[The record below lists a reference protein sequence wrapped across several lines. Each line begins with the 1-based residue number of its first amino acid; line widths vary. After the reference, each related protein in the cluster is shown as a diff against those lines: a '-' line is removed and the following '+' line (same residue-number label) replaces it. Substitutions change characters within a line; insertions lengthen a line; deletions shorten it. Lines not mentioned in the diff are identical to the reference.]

1 MRSLLTKSER
11 SLIREQIVRSTQPGP
26 ERETRLYKWLCGDRV
41 FKSRRH
47 YFEALVKIPDK
58 RSAGRK
64 IIPFTLNKPQR
75 NVEAVRLRYTRAKL
89 PFRGAT
95 LKARQWGMS
104 TYWLAAMIEEV
115 TRNENVRAC
124 LLADEEALAKTL
136 LETGKIVRDHLPFRL
151 PTKYENRQQLY
162 FDSPINGWIDIA
174 TAKSQNPCRGR
185 TYSFLHATEPG
196 TWDDPERKVASVNQ
210 SVPNHEN
217 TVLSYE
223 GTANGTGNWWHDFW
237 WDAFNGNNDY
247 HAFFFPWWYD
257 PEFDYCLLLAEG
269 DEERIVSTLD
279 EEERELIR
287 MGVGVGSLKWR
298 RFAIRNQFFGDLD
311 LFHQEFPATPEEA
324 WLASGR
330 PVFNSRH
337 IARARSRAI
346 DPLWVG
352 DIVLAE
358 EGKDQGQQHL
368 LPNPRGALTIWAF
381 PDPDRTYVLST
392 DTAEGTDSGDW
403 SLVEVLD
410 KESLDQVAEWRAKLG
425 AGELARASMALGF
438 YYNEGYVLPDA
449 GDGPGGATMQVM
461 VELAYPNIGRRPVYG
476 AIGKRTVPK
485 WGWDTNRQTKYLMVN
500 ECRMVLGLE
509 DCPAINSTMLLA
521 ELLEYQIND
530 DGTYS
535 APPGRHDDCVEAYC
549 VALMAQKDVLVR
561 GIMKPPEKL
570 PDTED
575 GWHWK
580 EFEDSVR
587 DPEDEDDDDPL
598 E

>member
-1 MRSLLTKSER
+1 MRSLLTKAER
-11 SLIREQIVRSTQPGP
+11 ALVRERIIRSTQPGP
-26 ERETRLYKWLCGDRV
+26 AREVRLYQWLCGDRV

-47 YFEALVKIPDK
+47 YLEALVRIPDK

-64 IIPFTLNKPQR
+64 IVPLTLNKPQR
-75 NVEAVRLRYTRAKL
+75 MVEAVRIKYARAGQ

-115 TRNENVRAC
+115 TRHENVRAC

-136 LETGKIVRDHLPFRL
+136 LETGKTVRDMLPFRL
-151 PTKYENRQQLY
+151 PTKYENRSQLY
-162 FDSPINGWIDIA
+162 FDAPLNGWIDIA
-174 TAKSQNPCRGR
+174 TAKAQNPCRGR

-210 SVPNHEN
+210 AVPFHPN

-257 PEFDYCLLLAEG
+257 PDFDYYQEPVEG
-269 DEERIVSTLD
+269 DLEHIMGSLD
-279 EEERELIR
+279 EEEQELVR
-287 MGVGVGSLKWR
+287 MGVVLGSLKWR
-298 RFAIRNQFFGDLD
+298 RHHIRNSFFGDLD

-330 PVFNSRH
+330 PVFNQRH
-337 IARARSRAI
+337 VARLATRVR
-346 DPLWVG
+346 DPIWVG
-352 DIVLAE
+352 DIVLRE
-358 EGKDQGQQHL
+358 EGQDQGIRHL
-368 LPNPRGALTIWAF
+368 IPNPRGALTVWSY

-392 DTAEGTDSGDW
+392 DTAEGTQSGDW
-403 SLVEVLD
+403 SIVEVLD
-410 KESLDQVAEWRAKLG
+410 KESMDQVAEWRAQLG
-425 AGELARASMALGF
+425 AGELARAACALG
-438 YYNEGYVLPDA
+438 YWYNLGYVLPDA
-449 GDGPGGATMQVM
+449 GDGPGAGTMQVM
-461 VELAYPNIGRRPVYG
+461 VELAYPNIGLRPVYG
-476 AIGKRTVPK
+476 AIGKRTVQK

-500 ECRMVLGLE
+500 ETRMVIGIE
-509 DCPAINSTMLLA
+509 DPPEINSTTLIS
-521 ELLEYQIND
+521 ELREYQVND

-535 APPGRHDDCVEAYC
+535 APSGRHDDCVEAYC
-549 VALMAQKDVLVR
+549 VVLMAQKDVLLR
-561 GIMKPPEKL
+561 GIMEPP
-570 PDTED
+570 PRPPVTESEI
-575 GWHWK
+575 HWA
-580 EFEDSVR
+580 EFEEELDR
-587 DPEDEDDDDPL
+587 DEDEDDDPW